1 MATAIKKK
9 VYSIRGMHCAGCVA
23 TVEKRL
29 NALNGVEASVSLPSE
44 TATISFSREVALE
57 ELVTTVASAGFELES
72 IAEEGRTEAKR
83 NQLREAEG
91 RTAIAKKRMWK
102 VWGLTIPVMV
112 WMIPEMVV
120 GIKWPTELVFDVGL
134 VALGGAVLGGPGRE
148 TVRNAWRSARA
159 KTPNM
164 DVLIALGASLSVLT
178 GGWAI
183 LHDLRIAPMIMNFA
197 GVGAMIVAIHLTGRF
212 IEAKARGR
220 TSSAIQALLS
230 LETPVARVERE
241 DHEIEIATAEV
252 RVDDIMIIRPGE
264 KIPTD
269 GIVIDGHSAV
279 DESLATGESI
289 PVEKGPGA
297 SVIGSTV
304 NHTGALRVRATGIG
318 EDTFLANVI
327 RMVEEAQTSK
337 VPIQEF
343 ADRVTAVFVPAILLM
358 SVAAFLGW
366 LMLPNFFAQAA
377 TWAGGFFPW
386 INPEMGRLSLSIYAA
401 VAVLVIAC
409 PCALGLAT
417 PMALMVG
424 TGLGATHG
432 VLVRDGAAVQTLDQA
447 DTLVF
452 DKTGTLTQG
461 KPRVTDVLI
470 SPESSPADV
479 LKKERELLALAASL
493 EDRSEHPLARAIVDA
508 ARANDGHPQKKAD
521 DVQALIGRG
530 ITGTVDGTRVL
541 VGNAR
546 LMRDKHIELGKVCA
560 FAEEFEAAGQTVVYV
575 ARGDQLLGAIAIAD
589 PVKEDAAE
597 TLIRLR
603 KLGLRTIM
611 LSGDNERT
619 TAAVAHQLGID
630 EYRAKMLPE
639 DKVVVI
645 RELQARGHTVA
656 FVGDGINDAPA
667 LKTADIGLAVGTGT
681 DIAMEAADITLVKG
695 NLGAVLRAVRLSRA
709 TFRKI
714 RENLFWAY
722 FYNVVAIPIA
732 FLGLLHPI
740 IAEAAMAL
748 SSITVVSN
756 ANRLRRTTL

>member
-1 MATAIKKK
+1 MSTAKTKK
-9 VYSIRGMHCAGCVA
+9 VYSVGGLHCAGCVA
-23 TVEKRL
+23 AVEKSL
-29 NALNGVEASVSLPSE
+29 NALEGVEASVSLPAES
-44 TATISFSREVALE
+44 ATISFTREVALKD
-57 ELVTTVASAGFELES
+57 LVAAVSSAGYQLES
-72 IAEEGRTEAKR
+72 GPEFGRAEAKR
-83 NQLREAEG
+83 NRLREAED
-91 RTAIAKKRMWK
+91 RVRAAKRRMWT
-102 VWGLTIPVMV
+102 VWGLTTPVMI
-112 WMIPEMVV
+112 WMIPEMVAGV
-120 GIKWPTELVFDVGL
+120 KWPTALVFDLGL
-134 VALGGAVLGGPGRE
+134 VTLGATGLGGPGRE
-148 TVRNAWRSARA
+148 TVRSAWRSGRGR
-159 KTPNM
+159 TPNM
-164 DVLIALGASLSVLT
+164 DVLIALGASVSVLT
-178 GGWAI
+178 GVWAI
-183 LHDLRIAPMIMNFA
+183 LHDLRVAPMIMNFA

-212 IEAKARGR
+212 VEAKARGR
-220 TSSAIQALLS
+220 TSSAIQALLA
-230 LETPVARVERE
+230 LEVPIARVERAGQE
-241 DHEIEIATAEV
+241 VEISTADV
-252 RVDDIMIIRPGE
+252 RVNDIMSIRPGE

-297 SVIGSTV
+297 NVLGSTV

-343 ADRVTAVFVPAILLM
+343 ADRVTAVFVPAILVL

-366 LMLPNFFAQAA
+366 LVLPSFFAEAA
-377 TWAGGFFPW
+377 AWAGGFLPW
-386 INPEMGRLSLSIYAA
+386 VNPEMGRLSLALYAA
-401 VAVLVIAC
+401 VAVLVISC

-424 TGLGATHG
+424 TGLGATRG
-432 VLVRDGAAVQTLDQA
+432 VLVRDGTAIQTLDQA

-461 KPRVTDVLI
+461 KPRVVDVLI
-470 SPESSPADV
+470 SPESAPGDV
-479 LKKERELLALAASL
+479 LGEKRELLALAASL
-493 EDRSEHPLARAIVDA
+493 EDRSEHPLARAVVDA
-508 ARANDGHPQKKAD
+508 ARDQGQPQKKAD

-530 ITGTVDGTRVL
+530 IAGTVDGTRVL

-546 LMRDKHIELGKVCA
+546 LMRDENVELGKIRA
-560 FAEEFEAAGQTVVYV
+560 LTGEFEAAGQTVVYV
-575 ARGDQLLGAIAIAD
+575 ARDDQLLGAIAIAD
-589 PVKEDAAE
+589 PVKKDAAE
-597 TLIRLR
+597 TLMRLR
-603 KLGLRTIM
+603 QLGFRTIM
-611 LSGDNERT
+611 LSGDNQRT
-619 TAAVAHQLGID
+619 VATVARQLGID
-630 EYRAKMLPE
+630 EYRAKLLPE
-639 DKVVVI
+639 QKVEIV
-645 RELQARGHTVA
+645 RELQTQGRTVA

-667 LKTADIGLAVGTGT
+667 LKAADIGLAVGTGT

-695 NLGAVLRAVRLSRA
+695 DLEAVLRAIRLARA

-732 FLGLLHPI
+732 FLGLLHPV

>member
-1 MATAIKKK
+1 MATAIKKE
-9 VYSIRGMHCAGCVA
+9 VYSIRGMHCAGCVS

-29 NALNGVEASVSLPSE
+29 NTLDGVEASVSLPSE

-57 ELVTTVASAGFELES
+57 ELVATVASAGFELES
-72 IAEEGRTEAKR
+72 TAEDRRTEAKR

-91 RTAIAKKRMWK
+91 RIAIAKQRMWR
-102 VWGLTIPVMV
+102 VWGLTTPVMV
-112 WMIPEMVV
+112 WMIPEMVA
-120 GIKWPTELVFDVGL
+120 GIKWPTELTFDVGL

-148 TVRNAWRSARA
+148 MVRSAWRSARTR
-159 KTPNM
+159 TPNM

-178 GGWAI
+178 GVWAI
-183 LHDLRIAPMIMNFA
+183 LHDLRIAPLIMNFA

-230 LETPVARVERE
+230 LEAPVARVERA
-241 DHEIEIATAEV
+241 DHEVEIATADV

-297 SVIGSTV
+297 SVVGSTV

-358 SVAAFLGW
+358 SVAAFFGW
-366 LMLPNFFAQAA
+366 LMLPNFFAQASA
-377 TWAGGFFPW
+377 WAGGVLPW
-386 INPEMGRLSLSIYAA
+386 VNPEMGRLSLSLYAA

-424 TGLGATHG
+424 TGLGATRG
-432 VLVRDGAAVQTLDQA
+432 VLVRDGAAVQALDQA
-447 DTLVF
+447 DVLVF

-461 KPRVTDVLI
+461 KPRVVDVLM
-470 SPESSPADV
+470 SPESASANV
-479 LKKERELLALAASL
+479 LGEKRKLLTLAASL
-493 EDRSEHPLARAIVDA
+493 EDRSEHPLAYAVVDA
-508 ARANDGHPQKKAD
+508 ARANGHPQKKAN

-530 ITGTVDGTRVL
+530 ITGTVDGATVL

-546 LMRDKHIELGKVCA
+546 LMRDKHIELGEVRA
-560 FAEEFEAAGQTVVYV
+560 LAEEFEAAGQTVVYV
-575 ARGDQLLGAIAIAD
+575 AQGDQLLGAIAIAD

-603 KLGLRTIM
+603 QLGLRTIM

-619 TAAVAHQLGID
+619 SAAVAHQLGID

-639 DKVVVI
+639 DKVVIV
-645 RELQARGHTVA
+645 RELQAQGHTVA

-695 NLGAVLRAVRLSRA
+695 NLGAVLRAIRLSRA

-748 SSITVVSN
+748 SSITVVWN
-756 ANRLRRTTL
+756 ANRLRRITL

>member
-1 MATAIKKK
+1 MATAIKKE
-9 VYSIRGMHCAGCVA
+9 VYSIRGMHCAGCVS

-29 NALNGVEASVSLPSE
+29 NTLDGVEASVSLPSE

-57 ELVTTVASAGFELES
+57 ELVATVASAGFELES
-72 IAEEGRTEAKR
+72 TAEDRRTEAKR

-91 RTAIAKKRMWK
+91 RIAIAKQRMWR
-102 VWGLTIPVMV
+102 VWGLTTPVRV
-112 WMIPEMVV
+112 WMIPEMVA
-120 GIKWPTELVFDVGL
+120 GIKWPTELTFDVGL

-148 TVRNAWRSARA
+148 MVRSAWRSARTR
-159 KTPNM
+159 TPNM

-178 GGWAI
+178 GVWAI
-183 LHDLRIAPMIMNFA
+183 LHDLRIAPLIMNFA

-230 LETPVARVERE
+230 LEAPVARVERA
-241 DHEIEIATAEV
+241 DHEVEIATADV

-297 SVIGSTV
+297 SVVGSTV

-358 SVAAFLGW
+358 SVAAFFGW
-366 LMLPNFFAQAA
+366 LMLPNFFAQASA
-377 TWAGGFFPW
+377 WAGGVLPW
-386 INPEMGRLSLSIYAA
+386 VNPEMGRLSLSLYAA

-424 TGLGATHG
+424 TGLGATRG
-432 VLVRDGAAVQTLDQA
+432 VLVRDGAAVQALDQA
-447 DTLVF
+447 DVLVF

-461 KPRVTDVLI
+461 KPRVVDVLM
-470 SPESSPADV
+470 SPESASANV
-479 LKKERELLALAASL
+479 LGEKRKLLTLAASL
-493 EDRSEHPLARAIVDA
+493 EDRSEHPLAYAVVDA
-508 ARANDGHPQKKAD
+508 ARANGHPQKKAN

-530 ITGTVDGTRVL
+530 ITGTVDGATVL

-546 LMRDKHIELGKVCA
+546 LMRDKHIELGEVRA
-560 FAEEFEAAGQTVVYV
+560 LAEEFEAAGQTVVYV
-575 ARGDQLLGAIAIAD
+575 AQGDQLLGAIAIAD

-603 KLGLRTIM
+603 QLGLRTIM

-619 TAAVAHQLGID
+619 SAAVAHQLGID

-639 DKVVVI
+639 DKVVIV
-645 RELQARGHTVA
+645 RELQAQGHTVA

-695 NLGAVLRAVRLSRA
+695 NLGAVLRAIRLSRA

-748 SSITVVSN
+748 SSITVVWN
-756 ANRLRRTTL
+756 ANRLRRITL

>member
-9 VYSIRGMHCAGCVA
+9 VYSVRGMHCAGCVS

-29 NALNGVEASVSLPSE
+29 NALDGVEASVSLPSE

-57 ELVTTVASAGFELES
+57 ELVATVASAGFELES
-72 IAEEGRTEAKR
+72 TAEDRRTEAKR

-91 RTAIAKKRMWK
+91 RITIAKQRMWR
-102 VWGLTIPVMV
+102 VWGLTTPVMI
-112 WMIPEMVV
+112 WMIPEMVA

-148 TVRNAWRSARA
+148 TILNAWRSARLR
-159 KTPNM
+159 TPNM

-178 GGWAI
+178 GVWTI
-183 LHDLRIAPMIMNFA
+183 LHDLQMAPRIMNFA

-230 LETPVARVERE
+230 LEAPVARVERAG
-241 DHEIEIATAEV
+241 HEVEIATAEV

-289 PVEKGPGA
+289 PVEKGPGD

-343 ADRVTAVFVPAILLM
+343 ADRVTAVFVPAILLL

-377 TWAGGFFPW
+377 TWAGGFLPW
-386 INPEMGRLSLSIYAA
+386 INPEMGRLSLSLYAA

-424 TGLGATHG
+424 TGLGATRG

-470 SPESSPADV
+470 SPETSSSNV
-479 LKKERELLALAASL
+479 LEKERELLALAAAL
-493 EDRSEHPLARAIVDA
+493 ENRSEHPLARAVVDA
-508 ARANDGHPQKKAD
+508 ARANGHPQKKAD

-530 ITGTVDGTRVL
+530 ITGTVDGVTVL

-546 LMRDKHIELGKVCA
+546 LMRDKHIDLGEA
-560 FAEEFEAAGQTVVYV
+560 HARAEEFEAAGQTVVYV
-575 ARGDQLLGAIAIAD
+575 AQGNQLLGSIAIAD

-611 LSGDNERT
+611 LSGDNART
-619 TAAVAHQLGID
+619 AAAVAHQLGID

-639 DKVVVI
+639 DKVVVV
-645 RELQARGHTVA
+645 RELQDQGHTVA

-695 NLGAVLRAVRLSRA
+695 NLGAVLRAIRLSRA